1 MQEYVDLKLIA
12 PKSIEARAYQVI
24 LAESAV
30 KASTMIVLPTGL
42 GKTVIAL
49 LAIAK
54 RLENGGRV
62 IFLAPTK
69 PLVEQHAEFLR
80 SHLLADTT
88 IFTGEIPPEQRS
100 EQWKKKHQAI
110 VSTPQV
116 IENDVK
122 AGRITLDDVKLI
134 VFDEAHRAVGN
145 YAYRYI
151 ASKYVEQAI
160 DPLILGMTASP
171 GGTVEKIKQVSE
183 SLFIE
188 KIEIRTESDPDVYP
202 YTHQKNI
209 EVRRFELPPQMEAIR
224 RLLKEAAS
232 KKVRQLIQ
240 MRVVL
245 NEWVSTSELIKIQN
259 KVASDK
265 HFRAMTLVAEVIK
278 LRHAIGLIET
288 QGVVPTRK
296 YFERLKKEAESKK
309 GSKAARNLVANDRV
323 KSAMQLASR
332 LDEAHPKL
340 GALRDVA
347 KEQLAYKPDSRI
359 IVFTNYRDTAEIVK
373 KTLNTLQGVRAEKF
387 VGQAKKDGLK
397 GLSQKEQVQLISD
410 FVNGTFNVIVATSV
424 AEEGLDIPATDM
436 VVFYEPIP
444 SEIRSIQREGRTG
457 RRRAG
462 RVVVL
467 ITKGTRDE
475 AYSSSSTRKKR
486 MMSAEIKRL
495 SATQSSAA
503 ALVESRSA
511 ARADPVLLAGVGATP
526 EQARL
531 ETKCSFHPTESSPK
545 TAKMKAYSNGSR
557 GTVDRNIL
565 ERQRTLLDFN
575 GQERMASQNRIHV
588 VADLRESK
596 SGVLEELEALGALVE
611 RETLPV
617 ADYVISDRVAVERK
631 TDSDFVAS
639 MTERDLFSQI
649 QQLAINYERPL
660 IIVEGLDLYT
670 QRGVHPKSVRG
681 MLAAITIDL
690 GVPTLC
696 SRDACDTARL
706 LFALAEREQTSRK
719 RTPAVHGKK
728 VKKTL
733 REQQEYVI
741 CAIPSIGLVTARSL
755 LGRFGSLE
763 ALFQA
768 STPELTKVP
777 GIGPRT
783 AAIIHKLATAYYET
797 ADRQPSNS
805 KWTDT

>member
-1 MQEYVDLKLIA
+1 MRDYVDLKLIA
-12 PKSIEARAYQVI
+12 PRSIEARAYQVT
-24 LAESAV
+24 LAESAI

-49 LAIAK
+49 LVIAK

-80 SHLLADTT
+80 SYLLAETT
-88 IFTGEIPPEQRS
+88 IFTGEIPPDQRS
-100 EQWKKKHQAI
+100 EQWNKKHQAI

-122 AGRITLDDVKLI
+122 AGRITLDDVTLI

-151 ASKYVEQAI
+151 ASKYVEQAT

-171 GGTVEKIKQVSE
+171 GATVEKIKQVSE
-183 SLFIE
+183 SLFIDN
-188 KIEIRTESDPDVYP
+188 IEIRTESDPDVYP
-202 YTHQKNI
+202 YTHRKDI

-240 MRVVL
+240 MKVVL
-245 NEWVSTSELIKIQN
+245 NEWVSTSDLIKIQN

-296 YFERLKKEAESKK
+296 YFERLKREAESKK
-309 GSKAARNLVANDRV
+309 GSKAARSLVANDRV

-332 LDEAHPKL
+332 LDESHPKL
-340 GALRDVA
+340 GALRDVVT
-347 KEQLAYKPDSRI
+347 EQLAYKPDSRI

-373 KTLNTLQGVRAEKF
+373 KTLNTLRGVRAEKF

-397 GLSQKEQVQLISD
+397 GLSQKEQIQLIAD

-495 SATQSSAA
+495 SNSQSSAP
-503 ALVESRSA
+503 LIKSRSTA
-511 ARADPVLLAGVGATP
+511 QADITRLAVAGSVP

-531 ETKCSFHPTESSPK
+531 ETKCSVHPSESSPK
-545 TAKMKAYSNGSR
+545 ITETESR
-557 GTVDRNIL
+557 PSGRRETVDQNSVD
-565 ERQRTLLDFN
+565 RQRTLLDFDR
-575 GQERMASQNRIHV
+575 QEKMASQHRIHV
-588 VADLRESK
+588 VADLRESR

-611 RETLPV
+611 RQILPV
-617 ADYVISDRVAVERK
+617 ADYIISDRVAVERK
-631 TDSDFVAS
+631 TDGDFIAS
-639 MTERDLFSQI
+639 ITERDLFSQI
-649 QQLAINYERPL
+649 QQLATNYERPL

-670 QRGVHPKSVRG
+670 QRGVRPKSVRG

-696 SRDACDTARL
+696 SRDSCDTAKL
-706 LFALAEREQTSRK
+706 LFALAEREQKGRK
-719 RTPAVHGKK
+719 RGPAVHGKK
-728 VKKTL
+728 IQKTL
-733 REQQEYVI
+733 REQQEYVL

-755 LGRFGSLE
+755 LMRFGSLE
-763 ALFQA
+763 ALFKA

-777 GIGPRT
+777 GVGTQT
-783 AAIIHKLATAYYET
+783 AGIIRKLATAYYET
-797 ADRQPSNS
+797 ADRLPSGSNGTGS
-805 KWTDT
+805 Y